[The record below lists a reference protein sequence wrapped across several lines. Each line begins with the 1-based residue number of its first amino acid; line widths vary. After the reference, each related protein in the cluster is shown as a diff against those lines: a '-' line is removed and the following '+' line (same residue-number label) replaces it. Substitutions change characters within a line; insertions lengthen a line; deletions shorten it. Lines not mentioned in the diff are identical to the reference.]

1 MSSPPV
7 AIVTGAA
14 KGIGAAIAKRLL
26 AENYSVALVDHDR
39 DGLERQQIGM
49 QNVSGSSHHIVGDLA
64 EMTFVHSLVDRVCQ
78 RFGSVDLLVNN
89 AAWRE
94 TMTMREISLESWE
107 RTIRVCLTAPAF
119 LARDAAQRMETQG
132 GGVII
137 NIGSM
142 MAHQAAGFAPAYVA
156 CKGALESLTYD
167 LAALYGPY
175 GVRVVNISPG
185 PIDTDLSRD
194 LSNSQRSSDELREY
208 GESMTMLGRF
218 GTPDEVANLV
228 VWAASKDASFL
239 TGTTITFDAGWS
251 RHHFPTALAQRN
263 FEAPKR

>member
-1 MSSPPV
+1 MTTLRV

-26 AENYSVALVDHDR
+26 VENYSVALVDHDR
-39 DGLERQQIGM
+39 EGLERQQAATHGA
-49 QNVSGSSHHIVGDLA
+49 SASAHCIVGDLT
-64 EMTFVHSLVDRVCQ
+64 EMAFVHSLVDRVCQ
-78 RFGSVDLLVNN
+78 RFGRVDLLVNN

-119 LARDAAQRMETQG
+119 LARDAAQRMEIQG

-137 NIGSM
+137 NIGST

-156 CKGALESLTYD
+156 CKGAMESLTYD
-167 LAALYGPY
+167 LAALYGPH

-194 LSNSQRSSDELREY
+194 LSNMHSRDELREF
-208 GESMTMLGRF
+208 GESMTMLGRI

-228 VWAASKDASFL
+228 AWVASKDATFL
-239 TGTTITFDAGWS
+239 TGTTITLDAGWS
-251 RHHFPTALAQRN
+251 RHHFPTPLAQRH
-263 FEAPKR
+263 FEAHKR